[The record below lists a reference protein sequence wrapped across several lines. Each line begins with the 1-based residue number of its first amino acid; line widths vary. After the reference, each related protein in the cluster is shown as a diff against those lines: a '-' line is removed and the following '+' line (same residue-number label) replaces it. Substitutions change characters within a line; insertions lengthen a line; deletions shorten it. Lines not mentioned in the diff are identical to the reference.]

1 MGVITKIE
9 DQKNK
14 KRFNIFVDDAFFC
27 GLIKEVAVLA
37 NLKVGKEV
45 DEKELNQLIFDSEV
59 KMAFEKASSYLAS
72 REHSK
77 KELFDKLLK
86 KGYQKEVITAAI
98 EKLEEYHYVDDEL
111 FAEQFVTQNTKYSK
125 MVLEGKLRQKGVSNE
140 IIKQV
145 LGDGDDETEF
155 ELCKKQARKYIGSKD
170 MTKEGAKDKLIA
182 SLLRK
187 GFKINTIKQAIKEF
201 LFDNDVDFD

>member
-37 NLKVGKEV
+37 NLKVGKEI

-72 REHSK
+72 REHTK
-77 KELFDKLLK
+77 KEIFDKLLK
-86 KGYQKEVITAAI
+86 KGYKKEVILAATA
-98 EKLEEYHYVDDEL
+98 KLEEYHYVDDEL
-111 FAEQFVTQNTKYSK
+111 FAKHYAEQNTKYSN
-125 MVLEGKLRQKGVSNE
+125 MMLEGKLKQKGVSNE

-145 LGDGDDETEF
+145 LGDGSEEAEL
-155 ELCKKQARKYIGSKD
+155 ELCKKQAKKYIGSKD
-170 MTKEGAKDKLIA
+170 ITKEGAKDKLFA
-182 SLLRK
+182 SLMRK
-187 GFKINTIKQAIKEF
+187 GFKTNMIKQAIKEF
-201 LFDNDVDFD
+201 LFDNDIDLD